1 MKIVIVED
9 EPTDSK
15 LACVVLAADGHDVF
29 DARDAAEALATIRR
43 ENPNFILVDL
53 NLPGMDGLTLV
64 RTLKADPATK
74 HIRVI
79 AITAYAGR
87 FTRKDALD
95 AGCDAYLEK
104 PMDTRKLSLMF
115 HEADSKSKRASKATT
130 SPRKRRGGS

>member
-29 DARDAAEALATIRR
+29 DARDAAEALETIRR
-43 ENPNFILVDL
+43 EKPKFVLVDL

-64 RTLKADPATK
+64 RTLKANPATR
-74 HIRVI
+74 HIRVV
-79 AITAYAGR
+79 AITAYASR

-104 PMDTRKLSLMF
+104 PMDTRGLSNMLQQ
-115 HEADSKSKRASKATT
+115 ADSKSKRASKATT
-130 SPRKRRGGS
+130 SPRKPSGGL